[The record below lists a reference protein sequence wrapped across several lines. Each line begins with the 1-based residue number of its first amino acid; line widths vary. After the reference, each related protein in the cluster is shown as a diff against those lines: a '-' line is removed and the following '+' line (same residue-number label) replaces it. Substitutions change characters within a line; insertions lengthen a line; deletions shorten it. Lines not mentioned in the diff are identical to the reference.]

1 MLNVKVNP
9 ASDDLLIDGEI
20 CFSADTCKY
29 SIYYKGKYYPV
40 PEQAIELS
48 NLIKNKGKR
57 KTQYYEDVDKVWQYY
72 QPKTVCVCGCNV
84 YHFEYDGKKIY
95 SICNACGEI
104 VGVVRNEHIEE
115 LLSKGIW
122 K

>member
-1 MLNVKVNP
+1 MLNVKLKGIELGTP
-9 ASDDLLIDGEI
+9 SDGDIY
-20 CFSADTCKY
+20 FNTDTGKY
-29 SIYYKGKYYPV
+29 SLWYKYKYYAI
-40 PEQAIELS
+40 PEEAIELS
-48 NLIKNKGKR
+48 NLIKNKDKR
-57 KTQYYEDVDKVWQYY
+57 KVQYYEDVDKVWQYY

-104 VGVVRNEHIEE
+104 VGVVKNERVEE
-115 LLSKGIW
+115 LLSKGVW